1 MRNFL
6 TFNLS
11 QTCLKSEK
19 IIFCTF
25 QPFSIGS
32 EIQPESNDP
41 QHNEIE
47 DQPPILNNLNA
58 DSNSLNVDSN
68 SLNVDSNNDLNAD
81 ANSLNVDSNS
91 GLNVD
96 SNNLNVDANNQL
108 DELGQMLEQLDKTD
122 NETQVIC
129 YGIF

>member
-1 MRNFL
+1 M
-6 TFNLS
+6 
-11 QTCLKSEK
+11 KSEK

-58 DSNSLNVDSN
+58 DSNN
-68 SLNVDSNNDLNAD
+68 SLNVDSNNDLNVDSNNSLNVDSNNGLNAD
-81 ANSLNVDSNS
+81 SNSLNVDSNS

-96 SNNLNVDANNQL
+96 SNSLNVDANNQL